1 MKHTDVE
8 VFGDAVNAAVI
19 RLPRRTYPGILLQG
33 DSLDALRA
41 SVARAMEALRVGRAD
56 DAESEL
62 ADLLLTLRQYQ
73 LAYEAALE
81 SAGLPLPY
89 VRAEGG

>member
-1 MKHTDVE
+1 MKHADVE
-8 VFGDAVNAAVI
+8 VLGDAVNAGVI
-19 RLPRRTYPGILLQG
+19 RLPGRTYPGILLQG
-33 DSLDALRA
+33 DSLNALRA
-41 SVARAMEALRVGRAD
+41 SVARTIDALRAGRAD

-62 ADLLLTLRQYQ
+62 VDLLWTLRQYQ
-73 LAYEAALE
+73 LAYEGALE